1 MEIYSWQK
9 AWRNKA
15 FRWNLISGLI
25 ILIIVIFFTYNF
37 FAYIQNIKGGE
48 VLNDWILG
56 MLPAKDVSIP
66 IVFFEASV
74 IIIFF
79 LRCTTN
85 PTMFITFLI
94 GLIFILISRCI
105 TIDITQFRAPTG
117 IIDLKD
123 PIAGMIYKT
132 KSSNRDLFYSGHASI
147 LFLFYLCSTKKVDKY
162 YMLLAVIS
170 LSILLL
176 IQHVHYTVDVVSA
189 PFFAFGCYWL
199 SQRVL
204 RLSPK
209 MAMNKV

>member
-79 LRCTTN
+79 LHN
-85 PTMFITFLI
+85 
-94 GLIFILISRCI
+94 
-105 TIDITQFRAPTG
+105 
-117 IIDLKD
+117 
-123 PIAGMIYKT
+123 
-132 KSSNRDLFYSGHASI
+132 
-147 LFLFYLCSTKKVDKY
+147 
-162 YMLLAVIS
+162 
-170 LSILLL
+170 
-176 IQHVHYTVDVVSA
+176 
-189 PFFAFGCYWL
+189 
-199 SQRVL
+199 
-204 RLSPK
+204 
-209 MAMNKV
+209 